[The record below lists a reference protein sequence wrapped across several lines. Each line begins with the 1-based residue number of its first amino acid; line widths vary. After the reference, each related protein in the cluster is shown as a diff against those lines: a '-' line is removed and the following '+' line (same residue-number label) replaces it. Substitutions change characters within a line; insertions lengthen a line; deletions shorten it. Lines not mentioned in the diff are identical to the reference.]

1 MSRSYACIVI
11 IGGGTFMVKFLGWT
25 GFLLLICTMA
35 PFVLRRLRIW
45 RTAAVM
51 FTRYHHSLALSGAT
65 ALTLHGFLALTAR
78 HGWGWRALSKSQ
90 NMIFTGIITWL
101 VFMAVIIL
109 ALTAARQKPSVKTH
123 CRVVILLV
131 LLVTVHVF

>member
-1 MSRSYACIVI
+1 
-11 IGGGTFMVKFLGWT
+11 
-25 GFLLLICTMA
+25 
-35 PFVLRRLRIW
+35 LRRLRIW

-51 FTRYHHSLALSGAT
+51 FTRYHHALALAGVAV
-65 ALTLHGFLALTAR
+65 LTLHGFLALTAR

-101 VFMAVIIL
+101 VLMAVIIL
-109 ALTAARQKPSVKTH
+109 AMTASRQKPSVKTH

>member
-1 MSRSYACIVI
+1 
-11 IGGGTFMVKFLGWT
+11 MVELLGWT
-25 GFLLLICTMA
+25 GFLLLICTLA

-45 RTAAVM
+45 RSAAVM
-51 FTRYHHSLALSGAT
+51 FTRYHHSLALAGAA

-78 HGWGWRALSKSQ
+78 HGWGWRALSRSQ
-90 NMIFTGIITWL
+90 NMIFTGIMSWL
-101 VFMAVIIL
+101 VLLAVIIL
-109 ALTAARQKPSVKTH
+109 ALIAARQKPIDKTH